1 MGIAIGGTVDGFG
14 SAFYRRHRIGPAS
27 IHPDRLMLR
36 FLIRVFPIR
45 VVPILGFLALGASA
59 AGAQSPDL
67 PGVVEGSAV
76 TAGGGAPITFALV
89 RLIPRAGG
97 EARSTLTRDDGRFR
111 FTGVRPG
118 AYRLLLER
126 IGFHAEAAD
135 SVTVPPGGT
144 VEHTFRS
151 APRALTIAGVAGAA
165 ACYTEGQLERDP
177 ELASLWREAQKGM
190 ETRRAFDQEY
200 IYSFRMVQLTR
211 REMRDPPDSTVQ
223 DTTRNLVVNDPRSRG
238 RRMGSGWDGFGR
250 SEGIRLD
257 VRVPDGAEIL
267 APGFLRRHCL
277 ESGFIPLEIGTDSVW
292 EFTFR
297 PLRPDQQRFE
307 LRGAVRVD
315 RRTFQVHSMAL
326 EYLRGRE
333 PFVYAEI
340 FFGNARVDTG
350 ILRLPMFIKFNGRPV
365 EGAARVVRRVEGT
378 VEYTDYRYFATPAS
392 EVRR

>member
-1 MGIAIGGTVDGFG
+1 M
-14 SAFYRRHRIGPAS
+14 HR
-27 IHPDRLMLR
+27 L
-36 FLIRVFPIR
+36 LIRVLPIFIAL
-45 VVPILGFLALGASA
+45 VLAAPA
-59 AGAQSPDL
+59 ARAQSPDL

-76 TAGGGAPITFALV
+76 AASGGAPITFALV

-111 FTGVRPG
+111 FTAVRPG
-118 AYRLLLER
+118 AYRLQLER
-126 IGFHAEAAD
+126 IGFHAEASD

-151 APRALTIAGVAGAA
+151 APRALVIAGVTGAA
-165 ACYTEGQLERDP
+165 ACYTESQLERDP
-177 ELASLWREAQKGM
+177 ELAALWREARKGM
-190 ETRRAFDQEY
+190 EIKRAFDQEY
-200 IYSFRMVQLTR
+200 IYSFQMVQRTR
-211 REMRDPPDSTVQ
+211 RDLRDPPDSAVH
-223 DTTRNLVVNDPRSRG
+223 DTTRMRVVNDPRQRA
-238 RRMGSGWDGFGR
+238 RRSGWDGFGR

-267 APGFLRRHCL
+267 APAFLSRHCL
-277 ESGFIPLEIGTDSVW
+277 ESGFVPLEIGEDSVW
-292 EFTFR
+292 EFAFR
-297 PLRPDQQRFE
+297 PLRANQQRFE

-378 VEYTDYRYFATPAS
+378 VEYIEYRYLTTPAS

>member
-1 MGIAIGGTVDGFG
+1 M
-14 SAFYRRHRIGPAS
+14 YRI
-27 IHPDRLMLR
+27 
-36 FLIRVFPIR
+36 LIRVFTTFIA
-45 VVPILGFLALGASA
+45 LALFASA
-59 AGAQSPDL
+59 SRAQTPDL

-76 TAGGGAPITFALV
+76 AASSGAPITFALV

-97 EARSTLTRDDGRFR
+97 ETRSTLTREDGRFR

-118 AYRLLLER
+118 AYRLQLER
-126 IGFHAEAAD
+126 IGFHAEASD

-144 VEHTFRS
+144 VQHTFRS
-151 APRALTIAGVAGAA
+151 APRALVIAGVTGAA
-165 ACYTEGQLERDP
+165 ACYTENQLESDP
-177 ELASLWREAQKGM
+177 ELASLWREARKGM

-200 IYSFRMVQLTR
+200 IYSFEMVQVTR
-211 REMRDPPDSTVQ
+211 RELRDPPDSTVQ
-223 DTTRNLVVNDPRSRG
+223 DTTRKRLVNDPRQRA
-238 RRMGSGWDGFGR
+238 RRSGWDGFGR
-250 SEGIRLD
+250 SEGIRVD
-257 VRVPDGAEIL
+257 VRVPDGTEIL
-267 APGFLRRHCL
+267 APSFLSRHCL
-277 ESGFIPLEIGTDSVW
+277 ESGFIPLEIGEDSVW

-333 PFVYAEI
+333 PFAYAELY
-340 FFGNARVDTG
+340 FGNARVETG
-350 ILRLPMFIKFNGRPV
+350 ILRFPMFIKFNARGV

-378 VEYTDYRYFATPAS
+378 VEYVDYRYLTTPAS